1 MSTSL
6 PTYSIVEEWANSL
19 THGIGALLS
28 VAGLAVLVAFA
39 SVQGDPWKIV
49 STAIFGATLFMLY
62 SASTLYHAIQHPKAR
77 AALRLFD
84 HISILFLIAG
94 TYTPFTLVTLNGPWG
109 WSLFGV
115 VWGLTVLGT
124 IVHLTQLRR
133 YHWVMVGLYLV
144 MGWSVLVAFAPLK
157 DALPASGLGMLV
169 AGGLSYSLGV
179 VFYAWHRMPFN
190 HAIWH
195 LFVLAGSTL
204 HFFTVLFYVVL

>member
-6 PTYSIVEEWANSL
+6 PTYSSLEEWANSL
-19 THGIGALLS
+19 THGLGALLS
-28 VAGLAVLVAFA
+28 IAGLTVLVAFA

-49 STAIFGATLFMLY
+49 SASIFGATLFMLY
-62 SASTLYHAIQHPKAR
+62 SASTLYHAVQHQKAR
-77 AALRLFD
+77 YALRLFD

-133 YHWVMVGLYLV
+133 FHWVMVGLYLV

-157 DALPASGLGMLV
+157 DALPPGGLGMLI
-169 AGGLSYSLGV
+169 AGGLSYTLGV
-179 VFYAWHRMPFN
+179 VFYGMNRLPFN

-195 LFVLAGSTL
+195 LFVLAGSIL
-204 HFFTVLFYVVL
+204 HFFTVLFYVIL